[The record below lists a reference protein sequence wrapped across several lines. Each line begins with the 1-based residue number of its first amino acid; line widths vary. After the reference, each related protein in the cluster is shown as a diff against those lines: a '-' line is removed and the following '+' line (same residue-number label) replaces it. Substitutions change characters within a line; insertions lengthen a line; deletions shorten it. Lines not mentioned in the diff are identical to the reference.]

1 MVEIGKFNRL
11 RIAKERSVGYFFDGG
26 EAGDILMPKRHQ
38 PDHCEVDDELDVFIF
53 LDAEER
59 LTATVRKPYAQVD
72 EIAWLKVIDTH
83 RVGAFLDWGLTKDL
97 MVPLREQKELMM
109 PGQYYLVKILLDD
122 SNRII
127 GSTRIEDYLNETNE
141 GEFEYG
147 QEVDLILA
155 DETELGFKAIVNHT
169 HWGLLYENEV
179 FQKLEKGQKHIGYI
193 KKLRDDL
200 KIDLSLKKP
209 GYDRAHMGQLG
220 EQILERI
227 EQSGGFLAL
236 SDKSPPEAIYEAFGI
251 SKKSYKQAVGNL
263 YKHRLIT
270 LEEGGL
276 RLAPQAAPPAVKPY
290 EAKPYQ
296 AKPYEAKPYQAKP
309 YQPKPYQAKPGFK
322 APRRPE

>member
-11 RIAKERSVGYFFDGG
+11 SIAKERSVGYFFDGG

-38 PDHCEVDDELDVFIF
+38 PDHCEVGDELEVFIF

-59 LTATVRKPYAQVD
+59 LTATVRKPFAQVD
-72 EIAWLKVIDTH
+72 QIAYLKVIDTH

-109 PGQYYLVKILLDD
+109 PGQFYLVKILLDE

-127 GSTRIEDYLNETNE
+127 GTTRIEDYLNDTNE

-147 QEVDLILA
+147 QEVELLLA
-155 DETELGFKAIVNHT
+155 DETDLGFKAIVNHT

-179 FQKLEKGQKHIGYI
+179 FQKLEKGQKHRGYI

-209 GYDRAHMGQLG
+209 GYDREQMGELG

-227 EQSGGFLAL
+227 TQAGGFLAL
-236 SDKSPPEAIYEAFGI
+236 SDKSAPEAIYAAFGI

-270 LEEGGL
+270 IEAEGL
-276 RLAPQAAPPAVKPY
+276 RLVPPKS
-290 EAKPYQ
+290 
-296 AKPYEAKPYQAKP
+296 
-309 YQPKPYQAKPGFK
+309 GFK
-322 APRRPE
+322 ARRKPE

>member
-38 PDHCEVDDELDVFIF
+38 PEHCEVGDELDVFIF

-83 RVGAFLDWGLTKDL
+83 RIGAFMDWGLTKDL

-109 PGQYYLVKILLDD
+109 PGQFYLVKILLDD

-147 QEVDLILA
+147 QEVDLLIA

-169 HWGLLYENEV
+169 HWGLLYANEV
-179 FQKLEKGQKHIGYI
+179 FQKLETGQKHKGYI

-200 KIDLSLKKP
+200 KIDLSLQKP
-209 GYDRAHMGQLG
+209 GYDAQQIGQLAT
-220 EQILERI
+220 QILARI
-227 EQSGGFLAL
+227 EAEGGFLAL
-236 SDKSPPEAIYEAFGI
+236 SDKSPPEAIYAAFGI

-270 LEEGGL
+270 IEPTGL
-276 RLAPQAAPPAVKPY
+276 RLAQPAPK
-290 EAKPYQ
+290 AKFT
-296 AKPYEAKPYQAKP
+296 AR
-309 YQPKPYQAKPGFK
+309 
-322 APRRPE
+322 RRPE